1 MNTMLATD
9 GLGQTEASTQDLH
22 PGLPQEWQE
31 PKSLS
36 LYLLLPRHVNRSE
49 WEQRQDSRLAPRH
62 SEKRRRHLRL
72 PRKEPHHN
80 SCLSGEVSAVS
91 PEGRAHRQQ
100 QKDQLCPSLPTFRH
114 FANQPSS
121 QSLRFSR
128 YKVTTFNLISLSM
141 TVL

>member
-49 WEQRQDSRLAPRH
+49 WEQRQDSLPGTLRRGAGISGFRGRNHTTTPAYL
-62 SEKRRRHLRL
+62 EK
-72 PRKEPHHN
+72 
-80 SCLSGEVSAVS
+80 C
-91 PEGRAHRQQ
+91 QQ
-100 QKDQLCPSLPTFRH
+100 
-114 FANQPSS
+114 
-121 QSLRFSR
+121 
-128 YKVTTFNLISLSM
+128 
-141 TVL
+141 